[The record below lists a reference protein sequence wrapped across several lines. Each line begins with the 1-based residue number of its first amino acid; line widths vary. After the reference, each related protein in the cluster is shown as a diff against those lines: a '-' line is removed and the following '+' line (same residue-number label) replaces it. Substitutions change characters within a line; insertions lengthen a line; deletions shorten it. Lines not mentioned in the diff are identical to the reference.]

1 MTKTLK
7 IAFIFAAATGGASP
21 AMAMGAMEAAF
32 QAAIE
37 GPPAQE
43 VCADGWGEKPIDLA
57 WGRCFQAEQAC
68 IDRAKASAAGRIV
81 DAETAAAL
89 DKCTHFHPTAQM
101 LEERKALRAERA
113 HPADYARYHSMLHLT
128 QRAGP
133 WACVTQPADED
144 RPAYQDCGFGYGK

>member
-7 IAFIFAAATGGASP
+7 LAFILAAVIGGAGP
-21 AMAMGAMEAAF
+21 ATAMGAMEAAF
-32 QAAIE
+32 QASIE

-43 VCADGWGEKPIDLA
+43 VCAEGWGDKPIDLA

-68 IDRAKASAAGRIV
+68 MARAKASANGRIV

-101 LEERKALRAERA
+101 LAERKALRAELAR
-113 HPADYARYHSMLHLT
+113 PADYARYHSMLHLT

-133 WACVTQPADED
+133 WACVTQPAYED
-144 RPAYQDCGFGYGK
+144 KPS